1 MDGVSLLALPT
12 ELLMPATPR
21 AAGGRSPPA
30 AGKPGGTVK
39 RAVRHQREP
48 VGRRDDMRSQAD
60 PPTLPV
66 RSDRVCAVLALLA
79 ERGHGR
85 SADVS
90 EALGVGRQSINA
102 LFQYLKRK
110 ALVGQDGRG
119 APYVLTPRGQ
129 EVLAEMR
136 RRRAA

>member
-48 VGRRDDMRSQAD
+48 VGRRDDMI
-60 PPTLPV
+60 TEV
-66 RSDRVCAVLALLA
+66 A
-79 ERGHGR
+79 ERLDH
-85 SADVS
+85 
-90 EALGVGRQSINA
+90 I
-102 LFQYLKRK
+102 
-110 ALVGQDGRG
+110 
-119 APYVLTPRGQ
+119 APQKVVVLDH
-129 EVLAEMR
+129 
-136 RRRAA
+136 